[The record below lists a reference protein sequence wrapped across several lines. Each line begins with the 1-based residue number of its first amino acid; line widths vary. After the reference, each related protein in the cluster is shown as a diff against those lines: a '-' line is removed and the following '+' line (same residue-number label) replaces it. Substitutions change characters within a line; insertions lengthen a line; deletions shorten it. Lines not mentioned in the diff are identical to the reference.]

1 MSRIQRPLRPAY
13 VFSMWCDDHD
23 DPALI
28 CHVTTRMWN
37 DVNKQNNGKHS
48 VPQTQNAVFWVF
60 FSRVP
65 LRRKMHSL
73 SAAVVICLCTVSASV
88 LADESSDNNT
98 TTKTTTTTT
107 TTQKTTLTSTT
118 ENVEDGLF
126 LIVLCLL
133 TTLFC
138 AITDERTTATTTVL
152 RPLHPIQ
159 SNANKREMVFL
170 FASVVNNITY
180 KLKHLQFQLTRSEN
194 CERLD

>member
-37 DVNKQNNGKHS
+37 DVNKQNNGKQS

-88 LADESSDNNT
+88 LADESSNNNT

-126 LIVLCLL
+126 LIVFLSFDNIILCYYWWKNNSNHYCF
-133 TTLFC
+133 T
-138 AITDERTTATTTVL
+138 AITSNPVQCEQTGNGI
-152 RPLHPIQ
+152 PLCQ
-159 SNANKREMVFL
+159 CR
-170 FASVVNNITY
+170 
-180 KLKHLQFQLTRSEN
+180 
-194 CERLD
+194 